1 MSSLYFLHLIK
12 RESKKEGTAQRGTAR
27 ASRVKGIAYEIEKV
41 LFNLNCRSYVLDGDN
56 IHHGLNKD
64 LGFSPD
70 DRKEN
75 IRRIAL
81 VANLFV
87 DAGIV
92 AVTAFISPYRGIVT
106 WHDLLLVKGIL

>member
-1 MSSLYFLHLIK
+1 
-12 RESKKEGTAQRGTAR
+12 
-27 ASRVKGIAYEIEKV
+27 
-41 LFNLNCRSYVLDGDN
+41 
-56 IHHGLNKD
+56 LNKD

-75 IRRIAL
+75 IRRIAE

-92 AVTAFISPYRGIVT
+92 AVTVFILPYRADRDMARSIFREGDFIEIY
-106 WHDLLLVKGIL
+106 VKF